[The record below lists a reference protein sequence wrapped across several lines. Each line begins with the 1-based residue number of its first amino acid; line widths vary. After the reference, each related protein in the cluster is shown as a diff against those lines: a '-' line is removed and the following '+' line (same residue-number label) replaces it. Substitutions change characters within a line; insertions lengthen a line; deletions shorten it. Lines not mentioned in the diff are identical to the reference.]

1 MPSSTRMLAERTG
14 PSAPPASVASR
25 RTADHEVKE
34 TRLQAF
40 KYAMNFAV
48 AIVAAPML
56 AGCETL
62 PTATY
67 TTGAGC
73 GIAQWTKEFI
83 QSNVSIITW
92 SGPCQKGLA
101 QGKGTLTMKLKTG
114 KERLYAGEM
123 EKGFIS
129 GTGVR
134 TSETGWR
141 YEGTFLWNLFI
152 AGKIYLPSGRLLFD
166 GLMAQNEDFQG
177 KNLTFSDQRYKS
189 GTIYFTESSY
199 VTDGR
204 YTGSAGP
211 VIGLDGIDPK
221 TGKGII
227 YGKYVQD
234 NVTVYRMVEGNLY
247 PDEISFVN
255 AQGKYYERV
264 LVRQNAQ
271 IAAYNKDE
279 EDRKA
284 RELREA
290 LSRVSGAVTAAAGGS
305 TRAEQRQL
313 ALTALA
319 EPVGGGGG
327 AISGGSTVGG
337 LEIISLA
344 PPPGVKSRNEC
355 LKIEWITSPLPRNQA
370 GDTRLSEPQYFGNRN
385 YVNQRQ
391 LVAYST
397 CAENLTFVAGA
408 CSEQAMLG
416 SGEQVGIHFETEF
429 INRGANTDVRI
440 LLAEEYSTRY
450 GRDDKRTAPRKVFV
464 GAWSISDLRNATGYT
479 EGGASHQRK
488 VQALLA
494 DARVVLGAAP
504 GQSLSGK
511 SWPPGRRLA
520 GVKSCNEFAA
530 EETWNRTR

>member
-1 MPSSTRMLAERTG
+1 M
-14 PSAPPASVASR
+14 
-25 RTADHEVKE
+25 
-34 TRLQAF
+34 QAF
-40 KYAMNFAV
+40 KFAMN
-48 AIVAAPML
+48 VAAAMVAALML

-67 TTGAGC
+67 TTAAGC
-73 GIAQWTKEFI
+73 GIAQWTREFI
-83 QSNVSIITW
+83 QASVSSITW

-101 QGKGTLTMKLKTG
+101 HGKGTLTMKLKSG

-134 TSETGWR
+134 TSESGWR

-166 GLMAQNEDFQG
+166 GLMANNEDFQG

-189 GTIYFTESSY
+189 GTIYFSESSY

-204 YTGSAGP
+204 FTGSAGP

-221 TGKGII
+221 IGKGII
-227 YGKYVQD
+227 YGRYVQD

-264 LVRQNAQ
+264 LARQNAQ

-290 LSRVSGAVTAAAGGS
+290 ISSVSGALTAAAGGN

-319 EPVGGGGG
+319 GPVGGSSG
-327 AISGGSTVGG
+327 AISGGSSLGA
-337 LEIISLA
+337 LEMILLA
-344 PPPGVKSRNEC
+344 PPPGVRSRNEC
-355 LKIEWITSPLPRNQA
+355 MKVEWITSPLPRTQS
-370 GDTRLSEPQYFGNRN
+370 GDTRLSDPQFFGNRN
-385 YVNQRQ
+385 YVSQRQ
-391 LVAYST
+391 LVAYNT
-397 CAENLTFVAGA
+397 CADNLTFVAGA

-450 GRDDKRTAPRKVFV
+450 GRGDDKRTAPKKVFV
-464 GAWSISDLRNATGYT
+464 GAWSISDLRNSTGYT

-494 DARVVLGAAP
+494 NARLALGVAP
-504 GQSLSGK
+504 GQNLSGK

-520 GVKSCNEFAA
+520 GVKSCSAFTA
-530 EETWNRTR
+530 EETWNDTR